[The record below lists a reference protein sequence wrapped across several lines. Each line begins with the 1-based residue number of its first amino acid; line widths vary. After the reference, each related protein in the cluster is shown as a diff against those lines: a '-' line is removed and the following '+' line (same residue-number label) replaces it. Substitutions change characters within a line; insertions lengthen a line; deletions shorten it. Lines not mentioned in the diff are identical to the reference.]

1 MFSIKYNGDSMLDI
15 TLLKN
20 ILIVSIA
27 SSIISTSLV
36 QLIKE
41 ATNSKKYIF
50 LINLFISMT
59 TGVLFTL
66 TFTDL
71 NIINSLWV
79 GLISFIGA
87 DALYKTFEDKIFNSL
102 SSINDVIEIERPD
115 KK

>member
-1 MFSIKYNGDSMLDI
+1 MLDV

-20 ILIVSIA
+20 VLIVAIS

-41 ATNSKKYIF
+41 ATLSKKFI
-50 LINLFISMT
+50 LIISFIISMII
-59 TGVLFTL
+59 GVLFSL

-71 NIINSLWV
+71 NIIDSLWV

-87 DALYKTFEDKIFNSL
+87 DTIYKTFEDKIFSSL
-102 SSINDVIEIERPD
+102 SSLNPIIIIERTDRNDV
-115 KK
+115 